1 MSNPRLSVIVPAHD
15 STSVLERVLAAIH
28 ASDLPRG
35 EWELIVV
42 DDASRDD
49 TAAMAER
56 QADRVIRL
64 MAPAGGPA
72 NARNRGVAVA
82 RGDWLVFIDADVVIH
97 ADTLSGFTRVIDS
110 EPGLVAVF
118 GAYDEH
124 PPAPGFLSQYRN
136 LLHRYVHLVGAGE
149 ADTFWSGC
157 GAVQRAAFDAVGGFD
172 ATRFPRP
179 QIEDIELGYR
189 LRQHGGRIRLAPEVQ
204 GAHLKVWRYTGSLRT
219 DVVDRG
225 VPWVRLLLER
235 GALGAS
241 ATLNLKRGERLK
253 AVVTTVAAVLLVAGL
268 LLLDS
273 RALGLSVALLGGIAF
288 TAHRQLTWFAA
299 RRGWAFAL
307 ATIPFIWQYYLV
319 SAACVA
325 IGLVQHVA
333 AGSPT
338 GGTIRHPSPSKERPA

>member
-1 MSNPRLSVIVPAHD
+1 MSSPRLSVIVPAHD
-15 STSVLERVLAAIH
+15 STNVLERVLGAIH
-28 ASDLPRG
+28 ASDLKRA

-42 DDASRDD
+42 DDASRDA
-49 TAAMAER
+49 TAEMAER
-56 QADRVIRL
+56 WADRVVRL
-64 MAPAGGPA
+64 PAPAGGPA

-97 ADTLSGFTRVIDS
+97 ADTLSAFTRVIDS
-110 EPGLVAVF
+110 DPRLVAVF

-136 LLHRYVHLVGAGE
+136 LLHRYVHLLGAGD

-157 GAVQRAAFDAVGGFD
+157 GAVRRAAFDAVGGFD
-172 ATRFPRP
+172 AARFPRP

-189 LRQHGGRIRLAPEVQ
+189 LRRNGGGIRLAPEVQ
-204 GAHLKVWRYTGSLRT
+204 GAHLKVWRYVGSLRT
-219 DVVDRG
+219 DLFDRG

-241 ATLNLKRGERLK
+241 ANLNLKRGERLK
-253 AVVTTVAAVLLVAGL
+253 AVATTLAALLLVVGL
-268 LLLDS
+268 LLRDP
-273 RALGLSVALLGGIAF
+273 RPLGLSAAMLAGIAL
-288 TAHRQLTWFAA
+288 TAHRQITWFAA

-307 ATIPFIWQYYLV
+307 ATIPFIWQYYVV

-325 IGLVQHVA
+325 IGLAQHVA

-338 GGTIRHPSPSKERPA
+338 AGPIVHRSSSKERPA